1 MTQPI
6 IVHDTYEYNFL
17 FPNDKLG
24 LELKTRKGRK
34 EVWVSK
40 VNIEE
45 LKHSI
50 HINDIVISINNERVG
65 KDISTLIKS
74 PKRPLRFRFSR
85 AELTIRGIKERKINK
100 ETAVRATGQQEI
112 EDETADKE
120 YNTNKKCM
128 GDGKTFQKRQVS
140 IIAI

>member
-45 LKHSI
+45 PKHSI
-50 HINDIVISINNERVG
+50 HINVIVISTNNDCVG
-65 KDISTLIKS
+65 KDVSALNSSSI
-74 PKRPLRFRFSR
+74 FQSR
-85 AELTIRGIKERKINK
+85 INDP
-100 ETAVRATGQQEI
+100 R
-112 EDETADKE
+112 
-120 YNTNKKCM
+120 N
-128 GDGKTFQKRQVS
+128 
-140 IIAI
+140 